1 MHPFRYWHRKC
12 GYQQYSRVLPHPT
25 SKQPKEGHLH
35 AGVFTAWVLAGPRLY
50 SVPVKVPR
58 TVYIN
63 SAAPAS
69 DARCQGL
76 GAPTTRMLPHGHQAL
91 HLFKVEPHACA
102 SVPCAT
108 WIMVV
113 VGW

>member
-1 MHPFRYWHRKC
+1 M
-12 GYQQYSRVLPHPT
+12 
-25 SKQPKEGHLH
+25 
-35 AGVFTAWVLAGPRLY
+35 LAGPRLY

-63 SAAPAS
+63 STAPAS

-91 HLFKVEPHACA
+91 HLFKVSDPPSA
-102 SVPCAT
+102 SGSCLT
-108 WIMVV
+108 LITL
-113 VGW
+113 GSGRQIR